1 MTDGFGYWLYLIPN
15 FVLAAAM
22 YTLIGRYL
30 LSLIIKADSQ
40 MVIWRVFAQL
50 TDPILRF
57 VRSLTPSMVPNGL
70 VMVFSIFWIV
80 LLRIMLLIAAVVFG
94 FAPRF
99 GA

>member
-1 MTDGFGYWLYLIPN
+1 
-15 FVLAAAM
+15 M

-30 LSLIIKADSQ
+30 LSLVFKPDSD
-40 MVIWRVFAQL
+40 MVIWRVFTQL

-57 VRSLTPSMVPNGL
+57 VRGLTPLVVPAGL

-80 LLRIMLLIAAVVFG
+80 LARIMLLIIAVVFG

-99 GA
+99 GG